1 MNAIISKFSVL
12 GTIVLF
18 SVSVFSLPSVLA
30 SPKGPTNIDVEITIK
45 VNQDG
50 FMDHRNRPMGP
61 KNPLKIPK
69 GKVVRITFQ
78 FSEKMT
84 SLAYGDTHQFT
95 VASKDGWEQET
106 GKIWILDQD
115 TSVTF
120 LAGDNGRTTYRAYCI
135 LDCIGMKHLKNLVIV
150 VV

>member
-1 MNAIISKFSVL
+1 MNSVISKFSVL

-18 SVSVFSLPSVLA
+18 SVSLISLPSVLA
-30 SPKGPTNIDVEITIK
+30 SPKGPANIEVEITIK

-50 FMDHRNRPMGP
+50 FLDHRNKPMGP

-84 SLAYGDTHQFT
+84 SLA
-95 VASKDGWEQET
+95 
-106 GKIWILDQD
+106 
-115 TSVTF
+115 
-120 LAGDNGRTTYRAYCI
+120 
-135 LDCIGMKHLKNLVIV
+135 
-150 VV
+150 